1 MAART
6 DLDSIMASWRAR
18 AWRSSP
24 ECQYLVCV
32 ILARKARGLSCQ
44 SAERVIQVL
53 AASVPPFLMPSLQEA
68 FFATLQD
75 HSLATYDNDLRESVW
90 TFLVKWPATDVLAT
104 VADIRAD
111 PCVLATAARLLPEQ
125 VSLSEWLERRMHEEI
140 ELRAVTRGRRRRH
153 DCDERIVHLT
163 REGLRIVVEK
173 YTAMHHGHD

>member
-32 ILARKARGLSCQ
+32 ILAQKARGPSCQ

-53 AASVPPFLMPSLQEA
+53 AASVPTFLMPSLQEA
-68 FFATLQD
+68 FFARLED
-75 HSLATYDNDLRESVW
+75 HTLATYDNDLHESVW
-90 TFLVKWPATDVLAT
+90 TFLAFWREAVLAT
-104 VADIRAD
+104 VADMRAD

-125 VSLSEWLERRMHEEI
+125 VSLSEWLERRMHEFI
-140 ELRAVTRGRRRRH
+140 ELRVVTRGQKRRH
-153 DCDERIVHLT
+153 DCDERVLYLT
-163 REGLRIVVEK
+163 MK
-173 YTAMHHGHD
+173 AMHIVADKYAQLQD